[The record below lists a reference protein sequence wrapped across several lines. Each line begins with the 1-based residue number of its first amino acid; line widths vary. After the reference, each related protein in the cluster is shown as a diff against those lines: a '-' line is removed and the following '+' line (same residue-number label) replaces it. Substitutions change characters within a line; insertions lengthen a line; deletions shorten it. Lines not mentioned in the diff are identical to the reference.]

1 MKCHRGDKQN
11 HGDKLSEGAEAE
23 RRRCGGDGARD
34 MMSYFITRLW
44 CKPARGGAGAVE
56 VRQTLQDFLLSK
68 SLLHV
73 GCLAPPPEDMLAC

>member
-11 HGDKLSEGAEAE
+11 RGDKLSEGAEAE
-23 RRRCGGDGARD
+23 WRRRGEDGARD

-44 CKPARGGAGAVE
+44 CKPAGGGAVE
-56 VRQTLQDFLLSK
+56 VRQTLRDFLLSK

-73 GCLAPPPEDMLAC
+73 GCLAPPSPEDMLAC